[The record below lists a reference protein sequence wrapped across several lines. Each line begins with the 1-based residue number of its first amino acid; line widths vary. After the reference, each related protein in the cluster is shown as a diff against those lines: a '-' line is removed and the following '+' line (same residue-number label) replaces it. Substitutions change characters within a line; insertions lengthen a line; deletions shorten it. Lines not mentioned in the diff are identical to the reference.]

1 MKERTRLKII
11 SILCI
16 LSLIITVISIQKT
29 YAKYF
34 EKVGTTYQTNLKRW
48 LVNVNSKIIHEQTD
62 LNQVMQP
69 VIVENENMNTNNTLV
84 PGRTGY
90 FEMLIDYSA
99 VDLAFEYEFFID
111 QLNENK
117 LTDFEIYGYEVVD
130 ADGTSTIIE
139 TKTIKGVIDPS
150 VDLDSN
156 GDRKKDIKVLFR
168 WNDGDGSTMNNTA
181 DTEFEGEVNTAE
193 GTDSLHKVL
202 RYKATMKFTQYIEP
216 VSS

>member
-1 MKERTRLKII
+1 MKEKTRLKII

-130 ADGTSTIIE
+130 ADGTSTITE

-193 GTDSLHKVL
+193 GADSLHKVL